1 LRAAR
6 AAVDSRLNA
15 IETGNDVAALGTAEE
30 RAQWARIASLEGEA
44 AALPPGI
51 ETDALLDKLRLVK
64 GVLYWRLDAAFK
76 ERSYQQR
83 RALREL
89 DAALEELQNR
99 WVLVQNARAT
109 VPSNTGEFAERIA
122 ALAGR
127 IRSVRER
134 LVDTS
139 GQQSV
144 YLQTVAASELSAQKQ
159 RLAEYAVQARFALA
173 DIYDRA
179 ADHADSAP
187 AAAPIAPYEPAAPA
201 PPATPAPEP
210 R

>member
-1 LRAAR
+1 
-6 AAVDSRLNA
+6 
-15 IETGNDVAALGTAEE
+15 
-30 RAQWARIASLEGEA
+30 
-44 AALPPGI
+44 
-51 ETDALLDKLRLVK
+51 
-64 GVLYWRLDAAFK
+64 
-76 ERSYQQR
+76 
-83 RALREL
+83 
-89 DAALEELQNR
+89 
-99 WVLVQNARAT
+99 